1 MNLKFY
7 TSVGKGL
14 KPKDKFFLGII
25 PTFVEVTVEKLVGR
39 GGGGVGE
46 LFASP
51 ILNRVKEILLK
62 NFVIFQTIYKKF
74 IRISIY
80 YVYRR
85 VAT

>member
-14 KPKDKFFLGII
+14 KPKDKFFWGII

-39 GGGGVGE
+39 GG
-46 LFASP
+46 LFASL